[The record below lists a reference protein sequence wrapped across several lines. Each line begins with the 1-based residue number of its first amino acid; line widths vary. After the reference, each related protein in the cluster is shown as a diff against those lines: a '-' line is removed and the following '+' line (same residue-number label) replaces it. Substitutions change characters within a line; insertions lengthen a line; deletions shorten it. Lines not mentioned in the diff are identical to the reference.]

1 MSEAS
6 DYLETLFKESYKAE
20 LDRSEKLDSQINL
33 PTIIVT
39 VFLGASAF
47 YFEHRPEFQWSPAIV
62 VFYLVMMLYLA
73 SVVRTIYCM
82 VRSYGGYAYA
92 LIPSPG
98 RVEARSQQLRAF
110 YADYYGGNVAA
121 IEGDVKK
128 SIQEEMIG
136 FYQVAA
142 TANRTNNL
150 TRTTWLFYT
159 TVWIVISLVLLLV
172 SRLVFYYN
180 DKPKPQKVRII
191 STKDEP
197 SEIDVKGVTPP
208 PVQKVE
214 VSGALS
220 PHQVQITN
228 PPRVQDVKIIGQ
240 PAVQKVE
247 VVEPQKKDAK

>member
-1 MSEAS
+1 MAVLHDSV
-6 DYLETLFKESYKAE
+6 
-20 LDRSEKLDSQINL
+20 DRNL
-33 PTIIVT
+33 
-39 VFLGASAF
+39 
-47 YFEHRPEFQWSPAIV
+47 
-62 VFYLVMMLYLA
+62 
-73 SVVRTIYCM
+73 
-82 VRSYGGYAYA
+82 
-92 LIPSPG
+92 
-98 RVEARSQQLRAF
+98 
-110 YADYYGGNVAA
+110 
-121 IEGDVKK
+121 
-128 SIQEEMIG
+128 
-136 FYQVAA
+136 
-142 TANRTNNL
+142 
-150 TRTTWLFYT
+150 
-159 TVWIVISLVLLLV
+159 LVLLLV

>member
-62 VFYLVMMLYLA
+62 VFYL
-73 SVVRTIYCM
+73 